1 MWSFLCPPPSSTSPS
16 CRRIVVACN
25 SGVRDGGENSGNV
38 ASPHRN
44 AVIHPACISSLSS
57 VPRHA
62 SFLSLSLYRA
72 LATSRSF
79 TALSPRLLQCVS
91 AAPMS
96 SPAPDTCTYFYYLYT
111 RNTHA
116 RTHARTRSAECYR
129 WRAAVPRCRGL
140 RVLTIRFTM
149 SNSRH
154 SLRPH
159 SLLRCPLFLFI
170 FCFFF
175 VFRCSLGFSLD
186 SHATIGTYPR
196 RPKKSRT
203 PRSLAQRRAT
213 PSSAKIRRDSHL
225 FHLPREISWGLRSI
239 RTERNAQI
247 FRRVF
252 SPFLLFLTLS
262 LSLTRSLCLTRSFS
276 TVSNSVSPIPS
287 VSFLRLPSHGAIV
300 LPHLQLL
307 TGHQLRDHINPRD
320 GKIDARRF

>member
-1 MWSFLCPPPSSTSPS
+1 MCVRCSN
-16 CRRIVVACN
+16 VVPCARY
-25 SGVRDGGENSGNV
+25 V
-38 ASPHRN
+38 H
-44 AVIHPACISSLSS
+44 
-57 VPRHA
+57 
-62 SFLSLSLYRA
+62 
-72 LATSRSF
+72 
-79 TALSPRLLQCVS
+79 LLLLPV
-91 AAPMS
+91 
-96 SPAPDTCTYFYYLYT
+96 YT
-111 RNTHA
+111 QHTRTHA
-116 RTHARTRSAECYR
+116 RTHTECEVLPVTRRRSSMPWTQSTHNQIHDVEFETLAKTTQSS
-129 WRAAVPRCRGL
+129 P
-140 RVLTIRFTM
+140 M
-149 SNSRH
+149 S
-154 SLRPH
+154 SL
-159 SLLRCPLFLFI
+159 SLYFL
-170 FCFFF
+170 FFF